1 MKTMTAVIGLGLLVS
16 ACGGGNAGNGGM
28 PAAEIASMSDNR
40 IAVVYYDSV
49 SGMGNASQM
58 AGSHCDPMNAVPTGS
73 SAAAS
78 DSTVCVDRTV
88 VSFECRHPAPKK

>member
-1 MKTMTAVIGLGLLVS
+1 MKTTIAVIGLGLLVS

-49 SGMGNASQM
+49 SGMGDASRI
-58 AGSHCDPMNAVPTGS
+58 AASHCDPMNAVSTGS
-73 SAAAS
+73 AKATDTMVA
-78 DSTVCVDRTV
+78 VDRTV
-88 VSFECRHPAPKK
+88 VSFECRPPAPKK